1 MWIGQEPATSPHL
14 ALTSPRGVCYTREV
28 DLAVSGAGYPT
39 SPTSEEEVS
48 GIRTERNRTVANIK
62 SQKKR
67 IITAEKAR
75 KRNKAV
81 RSELKTAVKGVR
93 SAVETGDVEA
103 SQAAANKANRLL
115 DKAASKGII
124 HKNQAADRKSG
135 VQKLVNTI
143 K

>member
-1 MWIGQEPATSPHL
+1 MIAKGRSL
-14 ALTSPRGVCYTREV
+14 CYIHEV
-28 DLAVSGAGYPT
+28 DLAVSGIGTPT
-39 SPTSEEEVS
+39 PGS
-48 GIRTERNRTVANIK
+48 IRGLSIRNRKEPHVANIK

-75 KRNKAV
+75 VRNRAV
-81 RSELKTAVKGVR
+81 RSELKTAVKAVR
-93 SAVETGDVEA
+93 TAVEAKD
-103 SQAAANKANRLL
+103 AAANKAGKLL

-124 HKNQAADRKSG
+124 HKNQAAQRKSG